1 MSELIPWMDKEI
13 NKMRRDM
20 DRLFNRCWPDI
31 GAELFLE
38 DVSGGFSL
46 ETFLTEDTFLIKAVL
61 PGIDPKTLDITISD
75 DKLTIKGSKKE
86 VSVEGSGYYKRVE
99 RKLSRFSRTIP
110 LPFHARIREIKATLN
125 NGILNIVV
133 PKQKPQKALYI
144 KIKTI

>member
-38 DVSGGFSL
+38 DVSRGFSL

-110 LPFHARIREIKATLN
+110 LPFYAQKNEIKATLN

-133 PKQKPQKALYI
+133 PKKKPQKALYI

>member
-20 DRLFNRCWPDI
+20 ERLFNRFWPDI

-38 DVSGGFSL
+38 DVSGGISL
-46 ETFLTEDTFLIKAVL
+46 ETVLTEDTFMIRAVL
-61 PGIDPKTLDITISD
+61 PGIDPKSLDISVTD

-86 VSVEGSGYYKRVE
+86 ESVEESGYYQRIE
-99 RKLSRFSRTIP
+99 RKLSSFSRTIP

-125 NGILNIVV
+125 KGILNIVV
-133 PKQKPQKALYI
+133 PKWKPQKARYI
-144 KIKTI
+144 KIETV

>member
-46 ETFLTEDTFLIKAVL
+46 ETFLTEDVFLIKAVL
-61 PGIDPKTLDITISD
+61 PGIDPKTLDITVSD

-99 RKLSRFSRTIP
+99 RKLSRFSRTRP
-110 LPFHARIREIKATLN
+110 LPFYAQKSEIKATLN

>member
-20 DRLFNRCWPDI
+20 ERLFNRFWPDI

-38 DVSGGFSL
+38 DVSGGISL
-46 ETFLTEDTFLIKAVL
+46 ETLLTEDTFMIRAVL
-61 PGIDPKTLDITISD
+61 PGIDPKSLDISVTD

-86 VSVEGSGYYKRVE
+86 ESVEESGYYQRVE
-99 RKLSRFSRTIP
+99 RKLSSFSRTIP

-125 NGILNIVV
+125 KGILNIVV
-133 PKQKPQKALYI
+133 PKWKPQKARYI
-144 KIKTI
+144 KIETV

>member
-38 DVSGGFSL
+38 DVSGGISL
-46 ETFLTEDTFLIKAVL
+46 ETILTEDTFLIKAVL
-61 PGIDPKTLDITISD
+61 PGIDPKSLDITVTD

-86 VSVEGSGYYKRVE
+86 TSVKESGYYKRVE
-99 RKLSRFSRTIP
+99 RKLSCFFPHHPPP
-110 LPFHARIREIKATLN
+110 LLCAKKGNQGYPPQGDIKHCGT
-125 NGILNIVV
+125 
-133 PKQKPQKALYI
+133 
-144 KIKTI
+144 